1 MKSAVVLFNSS
12 FVGSSAGTAQSWQG
26 GRGAIVI
33 TADTYGGAVFLQ
45 FQAGGGKWLNVNG
58 TTYSAD
64 QVTGYDLPAG
74 QVKLVSQSSSVN
86 VNACLVPIPY
96 GG

>member
-1 MKSAVVLFNSS
+1 MKSAIVLFNTS
-12 FVGSSAGTAQSWQG
+12 FVGSSAGETFLWPG
-26 GRGAIVI
+26 GRSAICI
-33 TADTYGGAVFLQ
+33 TATSYGGAVFLQ
-45 FQAGGGKWLNVNG
+45 FQAGGGKWFNVNG

-64 QVTGYDLPAG
+64 QITGYDLPAG

-86 VNACLVPIPY
+86 VHASLSPIPY